1 MRFTDIKGLTPT
13 QAMQFES
20 VVEKIE
26 REMGCDYDVDVFL
39 KYLKSNLI
47 DTVSVSYHNSTV
59 SELESQID
67 YLEDEIDYYERLRV
81 W

>member
-1 MRFTDIKGLTPT
+1 MRFTDIKGLTPS
-13 QAMQFES
+13 QVIQLEGAI
-20 VVEKIE
+20 EKIE
-26 REMGCDYDVDVFL
+26 RELGCDRDVDALL

-67 YLEDEIDYYERLRV
+67 SLEDEIDYYERGKR